1 MKLNQSSTQSAWGI
15 LVLRVI
21 VGLVFLMHGGQK
33 LFVYGFG
40 GVAGSMAN
48 MGIPLPGL
56 AAFVVT
62 TVEFLGGAALM
73 AGLFTRWAAALL
85 TINMVVAVLAVH
97 SKNGF
102 FLPAGYEYA
111 LVLLAANLSLLLTGP
126 GAVAVENSLVR
137 QRR

>member
-15 LVLRVI
+15 FVLRVI

-40 GVAGSMAN
+40 GVAGAMAS
-48 MGIPLPGL
+48 MGIPFPGL
-56 AAFVVT
+56 SAVVVT
-62 TVEFLGGAALM
+62 AVEFLGGAALM

-85 TINMVVAVLAVH
+85 AIQMLVAVLAIH
-97 SKNGF
+97 YKNGF

-111 LVLLAANLSLLLTGP
+111 LTLLGASLSLTLAGS
-126 GAVAVENSLVR
+126 GAAAVENYSVKHTK
-137 QRR
+137 

>member
-1 MKLNQSSTQSAWGI
+1 MKINESFLRPDWGI
-15 LVLRVI
+15 FVLRVI

-40 GVAGSMAN
+40 GVAGSMAKL
-48 MGIPLPGL
+48 GIPLPGL
-56 AAFVVT
+56 SAVVVT

-85 TINMVVAVLAVH
+85 TINMLVAILAVH
-97 SKNGF
+97 YKNGF

-111 LVLLAANLSLLLTGP
+111 LTLLGASLSLTLAGS
-126 GAVAVENSLVR
+126 GAAAVENYSVKHTK
-137 QRR
+137 